1 MNSILGSCS
10 ENHLIIHDWVS
21 HTFPSHTPRNCGM
34 STALCL
40 IHLNIPLVDRTLQE
54 RVLFPGLL
62 ATNLDIKELGR
73 GGWVEQMPVKMLVLF
88 LVV

>member
-1 MNSILGSCS
+1 
-10 ENHLIIHDWVS
+10 
-21 HTFPSHTPRNCGM
+21 M

-40 IHLNIPLVDRTLQE
+40 IHLNILLVDRTLQE

-62 ATNLDIKELGR
+62 ATNLDIKEQGR